1 MQKKLIALAIA
12 AAFSAPAFADTTVY
26 GVVDAAIT
34 NTTSTGVKSRFDVI
48 SGGLSTSRFGVK
60 SVQDLDNGMKAIAV
74 LEYAL
79 DVANNETVGT
89 SAGTMK
95 ARQQMMA
102 LAGDFGTVAAGY
114 LQTTGYDFSNKYN
127 PFAGSAVD
135 PFTYANPTSFIT
147 TGSRAAHAAAYISPS
162 MGGVTVAVNRSFNAA
177 NIGLTGSADTTVA
190 GNVTTANL
198 VSVSFDQGALSVGG
212 VYVGTANDGT
222 TGANSPYE
230 KVTELGVGAS
240 YDFGVVKVLGDYLT
254 HKKDANAT
262 SLAADSKAAGTNK
275 LINVSVVAPVGPGA
289 LVAGYAKNT
298 IDSTTAVDNKSAFTV
313 AYLHNMSKNVTAYGA
328 VEQAK
333 VDVGTTSNT
342 TTVLAVGVRQKF

>member
-1 MQKKLIALAIA
+1 MQKKIIALAIA
-12 AAFSAPAFADTTVY
+12 AAFSAPAFAETTVY

-34 NTTSTGVKSRFDVI
+34 NTTSTGNKSRFDVI

-60 SVQDLDNGMKAIAV
+60 SVQDLDNGMKAVAV

-89 SAGTMK
+89 SAGAMK

-114 LQTTGYDFSNKYN
+114 LQTTGYDFSVKYN

-135 PFTYANPTSFIT
+135 PYSYANPTSFIT

-177 NIGLTGSADTTVA
+177 NIGPTASNDTTVT
-190 GNVTTANL
+190 GNVTAANL
-198 VSVSFDQGALSVGG
+198 VSVSYDQGPLSVGG

-222 TGANSPYE
+222 GYQ
-230 KVTELGVGAS
+230 KVTEMGVGAS

-254 HKKDANAT
+254 HKIDAT
-262 SLAADSKAAGTNK
+262 GVAGKTNK
-275 LINVSVVAPVGPGA
+275 LVNVSVVAPVGPGA
-289 LVAGYAKNT
+289 VVAGFAKNT
-298 IDSTTAVDNKSAFTV
+298 IDSTVAADNKSAFTV
-313 AYLHNMSKNVTAYGA
+313 AYLHNMSKSVTAYGA

-333 VDVGTTSNT
+333 VDVGATSNT

>member
-1 MQKKLIALAIA
+1 MQKKIIALAIA

-26 GVVDAAIT
+26 GIVDAAIT
-34 NTTSTGVKSRFDVI
+34 NVTSTGAKSRFDVI

-89 SAGTMK
+89 SAGVMK

-102 LAGDFGTVAAGY
+102 VAGDFGTVAAGY
-114 LQTTGYDFSNKYN
+114 LQTTGYDFSVKYN

-135 PFTYANPTSFIT
+135 PYSYANPTSFIT

-162 MGGVTVAVNRSFNAA
+162 MGGVTVAVNRSFNAL
-177 NIGLTGSADTTVA
+177 NIGPTASNDTSVA

-198 VSVSFDQGALSVGG
+198 VSVSYDQGALSVGG

-222 TGANSPYE
+222 TPAAYQ
-230 KVTELGVGAS
+230 KVTEMGVGAS

-254 HKKDANAT
+254 HKTDAT
-262 SLAADSKAAGTNK
+262 GVAGNSNK
-275 LINVSVVAPVGPGA
+275 LVNVSVVAPVGPGA
-289 LVAGYAKNT
+289 VVAGFAKNT
-298 IDSTTAVDNKSAFTV
+298 IDSTVAADNKSAFTV

-333 VDVGTTSNT
+333 VDVTAAGVTTSNT
-342 TTVLAVGVRQKF
+342 ATVLAVGVRQKF